1 MATGRRTTRKRSNV
15 LSGAIEEGE
24 VVIKVVNGWSNAMA
38 VLMKYGVLRVKA
50 IEILNQLN
58 RLPVEVRILASSSF
72 MN

>member
-1 MATGRRTTRKRSNV
+1 M
-15 LSGAIEEGE
+15 EF
-24 VVIKVVNGWSNAMA
+24 
-38 VLMKYGVLRVKA
+38 LRVKA